1 MKVFWSFNICLV
13 SASFIFPAV
22 EESKLRDLF
31 YQHFHLMVL
40 HEFFVQ
46 EIYHHRYHFLVVKVT
61 CEMFRN
67 IFVNVI

>member
-1 MKVFWSFNICLV
+1 
-13 SASFIFPAV
+13 
-22 EESKLRDLF
+22 
-31 YQHFHLMVL
+31 MVL